1 MDRVGQERQN
11 LIQDL
16 NSEEKVAR
24 ALLKDMRSTL
34 ATGNEMA
41 TSLNQTMLSVNAL
54 ASRFEGLLP
63 EDGSKVNI
71 TELRGLATDF
81 SQTIQKLNSLLQS
94 VDQMLFTQM
103 DEQSFAQ
110 KSAALLYFFDVKAK
124 EWLVHAMILGFI
136 FLLAVLT
143 TLLIYRYIWIR
154 ISSSSP
160 PRDTQQSE

>member
-1 MDRVGQERQN
+1 
-11 LIQDL
+11 
-16 NSEEKVAR
+16 
-24 ALLKDMRSTL
+24 
-34 ATGNEMA
+34 
-41 TSLNQTMLSVNAL
+41 
-54 ASRFEGLLP
+54 
-63 EDGSKVNI
+63 
-71 TELRGLATDF
+71 
-81 SQTIQKLNSLLQS
+81 
-94 VDQMLFTQM
+94 M